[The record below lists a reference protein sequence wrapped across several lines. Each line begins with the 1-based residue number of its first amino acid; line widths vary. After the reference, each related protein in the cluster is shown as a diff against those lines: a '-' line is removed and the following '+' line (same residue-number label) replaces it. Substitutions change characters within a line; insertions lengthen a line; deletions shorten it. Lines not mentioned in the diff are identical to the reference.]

1 MSLPP
6 TQRQLDLLRFIAGYQ
21 RAHDGV
27 SPSFRECSA
36 GIGAKGRSTASRLL
50 VGLEERGLIRRLT
63 MRHRAIE
70 LLVEVPIPTTP
81 DGAALYA
88 VPGFGQP

>member
-27 SPSFRECSA
+27 SPSFTECAA
-36 GIGAKGRSTASRLL
+36 GIGVAGKSGISRLL
-50 VGLEERGLIRRLT
+50 TSLEERGLIQRMYRRE
-63 MRHRAIE
+63 RAMK

-81 DGAALYA
+81 DGTALYA

>member
-27 SPSFRECSA
+27 SPSLTECAA
-36 GIGAKGRSTASRLL
+36 GIGVAQKSGIFRLL
-50 VGLEERGLIRRLT
+50 TSLEERALIQRMYRRE
-63 MRHRAIE
+63 RAMK
-70 LLVEVPIPTTP
+70 LLVAVPIPTTP